1 MDVPEIRFAEARGA
15 RLAYQTW
22 GDGSEPV
29 LGVPPLA
36 QNIEHAWELP
46 MLRSMFEQLGSFS
59 RYAHFDKRG
68 TGSSDRHVEVPGLDE
83 RVEDLRAVMD
93 AVGFE
98 SAHLFGVSDG
108 GSMAIMFAAT
118 YPERVRSLVLH
129 GTGPSLTPADVT
141 DEELEARRGL
151 AAMVADLWG
160 TPDSLVTSI
169 FAPSMA
175 DDAEYQRWHQHYE
188 RMSADRAAL
197 RDLLDLG
204 LDVDVRD
211 VLPTL
216 DVPTLVMHN
225 TGDPLIDVSL
235 GRELAASIP
244 GATLIEHDINDH
256 FNYLHP
262 DAWIPDMERFI
273 TGRVTER
280 PVQSAPT
287 TARIITLGRFAVE
300 IDGEEVAASDWGS
313 RKARLL
319 CMRLVA
325 ARGWP
330 ITREALFDM
339 LWPDESD
346 MRRLGARLSVQLS
359 AVRRVLGGGVIA
371 DRRTVGLDLHQVSV
385 DVEELLTADD
395 PDAVVDAY
403 AGEFLPA
410 EHDQAWTAGVRDEAR
425 LRFVTAAPEAIAR
438 AITADDPDR
447 AVSVARRV
455 VDADP
460 YDVAAHEQLITTLE
474 TVGLDGEARRAHAAY
489 VAAMAELDIEV
500 APYPSA

>member
-15 RLAYQTW
+15 RLAYQVW
-22 GDGSEPV
+22 GEGTEPV

-36 QNIEHAWELP
+36 QNIEHAWEQP
-46 MLRSMFEQLGSFS
+46 MIRAMLERFGSFAH
-59 RYAHFDKRG
+59 YAHFDKRG
-68 TGSSDRHVEVPGLDE
+68 TGSSDRHVDVPGLDE

-93 AVGFE
+93 AVGFD

-129 GTGPSLTPADVT
+129 GTGPSLTRADVT
-141 DEELEARRGL
+141 AEELEERRAL
-151 AAMVADLWG
+151 ASMVADLWG
-160 TPDSLVTSI
+160 TPESIVTSV
-169 FAPSMA
+169 FAPSMMA
-175 DDAEYQRWHQHYE
+175 DEEYQRWHQHYE

-211 VLPTL
+211 VLAELT
-216 DVPTLVMHN
+216 VPTLVMHN

-244 GATLIEHDINDH
+244 GATLIEHDLHDH

-262 DAWIPDMERFI
+262 DVWMADFERFV
-273 TGRVTER
+273 TGGVQPREVSSPPARV
-280 PVQSAPT
+280 
-287 TARIITLGRFAVE
+287 RISTLGRFAVE
-300 IDGEEVAASDWGS
+300 VDGVEVDPAAWGS

-330 ITREALFDM
+330 TTREALFDM
-339 LWPDESD
+339 LWPEETDL
-346 MRRLGARLSVQLS
+346 RRLGARLSVQLS

-371 DRRTVGLDLHQVSV
+371 DRQTVGLDLQHVEV
-385 DVEELLTADD
+385 DIEELLTADD
-395 PDAVVDAY
+395 PDTIVDAY
-403 AGEFLPA
+403 AGDFLPT
-410 EHDQAWTAGVRDEAR
+410 EHDEVWAAGVRDEAR
-425 LRFVTAAPEAIAR
+425 LRFIAAAKAVIAGALER
-438 AITADDPDR
+438 GDGDR
-447 AVSVARRV
+447 AVVIARRV
-455 VDADP
+455 VDLDR
-460 YDVAAHEQLITTLE
+460 YDSGGHEQLVDALE
-474 TVGLDGEARRAHAAY
+474 RAGLVGEARRAHDDY
-489 VAAMAELDIEV
+489 RQAMAEIDIDV
-500 APYPSA
+500 APYAAP

>member
-1 MDVPEIRFAEARGA
+1 MDVPRIRFAETRTA
-15 RLAYQTW
+15 RLAYQVW
-22 GDGSEPV
+22 GDGAEPI
-29 LGVPPLA
+29 LAVPPLA
-36 QNIEHAWELP
+36 QNIEHAWEQPLIRT
-46 MLRSMFEQLGSFS
+46 MLERFGTFS
-59 RYAHFDKRG
+59 RYTHFDKRG
-68 TGSSDRHVEVPGLDE
+68 TGSSDRQVEVPGLDE

-129 GTGPSLTPADVT
+129 GTGPALTPSDVSP
-141 DEELEARRGL
+141 EELEHRRGL

-160 TPDSLVTSI
+160 TPDSIVTSV
-169 FAPSMA
+169 FAPTMA

-197 RDLLDLG
+197 RELLDLG
-204 LDVDVRD
+204 LDVDVRE

-244 GATLIEHDINDH
+244 GATLIEHDLHDH
-256 FNYLHP
+256 FNYLHSDVWMP
-262 DAWIPDMERFI
+262 DLERFV
-273 TGRVTER
+273 TGRVGPR
-280 PVQSAPT
+280 PAP
-287 TARIITLGRFAVE
+287 APPARVRIITLGRFAVE
-300 IDGEEVAASDWGS
+300 VDGEEIDPAEWGS

-346 MRRLGARLSVQLS
+346 LRRLGARLSVQLS

-371 DRRTVGLDLHQVSV
+371 DRRTVGLDLRHVSV
-385 DVEELLTADD
+385 DVEDLLSSDD
-395 PDAVVDAY
+395 PDAIVDAY
-403 AGEFLPA
+403 VGEFLPA
-410 EHDQAWTAGVRDEAR
+410 EHDEPWPAGVREEAR
-425 LRFVTAAPEAIAR
+425 LRFTTAAQEVIAGAR
-438 AITADDPDR
+438 ERGDTDR
-447 AVSVARRV
+447 AASVARRV
-455 VDADP
+455 VDVDRHDP
-460 YDVAAHEQLITTLE
+460 RGHEQLVATLAAA
-474 TVGLDGEARRAHAAY
+474 GLEGAARRVHEEY
-489 VAAMAELDIEV
+489 RRAMAEIDV
-500 APYPSA
+500 DVGPYRAG